1 MSELPLIAVTDS
13 ASCPRPIAEQI
24 ERLTKLTELRP
35 QAVILRAKSLDKAA
49 YRTLALQAQQSC
61 EAAGIALVLHSDWQL
76 ARKLGIQN
84 LHLPLALLR
93 QLPACERAHFT
104 WLSTSVHS
112 VGEAQEAQA
121 LGATMLIAG
130 HIYTTQCKAG
140 LAPRGLSF
148 LQAVCSTV
156 SLPVYAIGGIGFDGC
171 AARRTQSEW
180 STRSVRNERIYEAV
194 ITFGKSCAKS
204 PCKI

>member
-13 ASCPRPIAEQI
+13 ATCPRPLAEQI

-35 QAVILRAKSLDKAA
+35 QAVILRAKSLDKTA

-61 EAAGIALVLHSDWQL
+61 EAAGIPLILHSDWQL
-76 ARKLGIQN
+76 AHELDISM
-84 LHLPLALLR
+84 LHLPLAFLR
-93 QLPACERAHFT
+93 QISEYERAYFT

-121 LGATMLIAG
+121 LGATVLIAG

-148 LQAVCSTV
+148 LQAVCSAI
-156 SLPVYAIGGIGFDGC
+156 SLPVYAIGGIGFD
-171 AARRTQSEW
+171 AAQH
-180 STRSVRNERIYEAV
+180 
-194 ITFGKSCAKS
+194 AKLKANGARGACVMS
-204 PCKI
+204 AYMRL

>member
-13 ASCPRPIAEQI
+13 TTCPRPLAEQI

-35 QAVILRAKSLDKAA
+35 QAVLLRAKALDKAA
-49 YRTLALQAQQSC
+49 YRKLALQAQQSC
-61 EAAGIALVLHSDWQL
+61 EAAGIPLILHSDWQL
-76 ARKLGIQN
+76 ARELGIKK

-112 VGEAQEAQA
+112 VEEAIEAQA

-140 LAPRGLSF
+140 LAPRGLGF
-148 LQAVCSTV
+148 LQAVCSAV
-156 SLPVYAIGGIGFDGC
+156 SLPVYAIGGIGFDT
-171 AARRTQSEW
+171 AQHAELQA
-180 STRSVRNERIYEAV
+180 N
-194 ITFGKSCAKS
+194 
-204 PCKI
+204 

>member
-13 ASCPRPIAEQI
+13 ASCPRPLAEQI

-61 EAAGIALVLHSDWQL
+61 EAAGIALILHSDWQL
-76 ARKLGIQN
+76 AHELGISK

-93 QLPACERAHFT
+93 QMPACKRTHFT

-121 LGATMLIAG
+121 LGATVLIAG

-140 LAPRGLSF
+140 LAPHGLGF
-148 LQAVCSTV
+148 LQNVCSAV
-156 SLPVYAIGGIGFDGC
+156 NLPVYAIGGISFD
-171 AARRTQSEW
+171 AAQHAKLLANGAR
-180 STRSVRNERIYEAV
+180 EACV
-194 ITFGKSCAKS
+194 MSAYMRL
-204 PCKI
+204 

>member
-13 ASCPRPIAEQI
+13 ASCPRPLAEQI

-61 EAAGIALVLHSDWQL
+61 EAAGIALILHSDWQL
-76 ARKLGIQN
+76 ARELGISM

-93 QLPACERAHFT
+93 QISEYERAYFT

-112 VGEAQEAQA
+112 VGEAQEAQE
-121 LGATMLIAG
+121 LGATVLIAG
-130 HIYTTQCKAG
+130 HIYTTHCKAG
-140 LAPRGLSF
+140 LAPRGLGF
-148 LQAVCSTV
+148 LQAVCSAV
-156 SLPVYAIGGIGFDGC
+156 SLPVYAIGGIGFDAEQHAELLANG
-171 AARRTQSEW
+171 ARGACVMSA
-180 STRSVRNERIYEAV
+180 YM
-194 ITFGKSCAKS
+194 KL
-204 PCKI
+204 

>member
-13 ASCPRPIAEQI
+13 ASCPRPLAEQI

-35 QAVILRAKSLDKAA
+35 QAVILRAKALDKAA

-61 EAAGIALVLHSDWQL
+61 EAAGIALILHSDWQL
-76 ARKLGIQN
+76 ARELGISM

-93 QLPACERAHFT
+93 QISEYERAYFT

-121 LGATMLIAG
+121 LGATVLIAG

-148 LQAVCSTV
+148 LQAVCSAI
-156 SLPVYAIGGIGFDGC
+156 SLPVYAIGGISFDASQHAELQANG
-171 AARRTQSEW
+171 ARGACVMSAYMRLQ
-180 STRSVRNERIYEAV
+180 
-194 ITFGKSCAKS
+194 
-204 PCKI
+204 

>member
-13 ASCPRPIAEQI
+13 ASCPRPLPKQI
-24 ERLTKLTELRP
+24 ERLAKLTELRP
-35 QAVILRAKSLDKAA
+35 QSVILRAKSLDKAA

-61 EAAGIALVLHSDWQL
+61 KVTGIPLILHSDWQL
-76 ARKLGIQN
+76 ARELGISM

-93 QLPACERAHFT
+93 QISEYERAYFT

-140 LAPRGLSF
+140 LAPRGLGF
-148 LQAVCSTV
+148 LQAVCSAV
-156 SLPVYAIGGIGFDGC
+156 SLPVYAIGGIGFD
-171 AARRTQSEW
+171 AAQHAELQANGARGACVMSAYMRL
-180 STRSVRNERIYEAV
+180 
-194 ITFGKSCAKS
+194 
-204 PCKI
+204 

>member
-1 MSELPLIAVTDS
+1 MSELPLIAVTDR
-13 ASCPRPIAEQI
+13 ASCPRPLAEQI
-24 ERLTKLTELRP
+24 KRLTKLTELRP

-61 EAAGIALVLHSDWQL
+61 KAAGIALILHSDWQL
-76 ARKLGIQN
+76 AHELGISK

-93 QLPACERAHFT
+93 QLPTCERTYFT

-121 LGATMLIAG
+121 LGATVLIAG

-148 LQAVCSTV
+148 LQAVCSAV
-156 SLPVYAIGGIGFDGC
+156 NLPVYAIGGISFDASQHAELQANG
-171 AARRTQSEW
+171 ARGACVMSA
-180 STRSVRNERIYEAV
+180 YM
-194 ITFGKSCAKS
+194 KL
-204 PCKI
+204 

>member
-13 ASCPRPIAEQI
+13 AICPRPLAEQI

-35 QAVILRAKSLDKAA
+35 QAVILRAKALDKAA

-61 EAAGIALVLHSDWQL
+61 EAAGIALILHSDWQL
-76 ARKLGIQN
+76 ARELGISM

-93 QLPACERAHFT
+93 QISEYERAYFT

-121 LGATMLIAG
+121 LGATVLIAG

-148 LQAVCSTV
+148 LQAVCSAI
-156 SLPVYAIGGIGFDGC
+156 SLPVYAIGGISFDASQHAELQANG
-171 AARRTQSEW
+171 ARGACVMSAYMRL
-180 STRSVRNERIYEAV
+180 
-194 ITFGKSCAKS
+194 
-204 PCKI
+204 

>member
-13 ASCPRPIAEQI
+13 ASCPRPLAEQI
-24 ERLTKLTELRP
+24 KRLTKLTELRP
-35 QAVILRAKSLDKAA
+35 QAVILRAKALDKAA

-61 EAAGIALVLHSDWQL
+61 EAAGIALILHSDWQL
-76 ARKLGIQN
+76 ASKLGIKK

-93 QLPACERAHFT
+93 QISEYERAYFT

-121 LGATMLIAG
+121 LGATVLIAG

-140 LAPRGLSF
+140 LAPRGLGF
-148 LQAVCSTV
+148 LQNVCSAV
-156 SLPVYAIGGIGFDGC
+156 NLPVYAIGGISFDASQHAELQANG
-171 AARRTQSEW
+171 ARGACVMSA
-180 STRSVRNERIYEAV
+180 YM
-194 ITFGKSCAKS
+194 KL
-204 PCKI
+204 

>member
-13 ASCPRPIAEQI
+13 ATCPRPLPKQI
-24 ERLTKLTELRP
+24 ERLAKLTELRP

-61 EAAGIALVLHSDWQL
+61 KVTGIPLILHSDWQL
-76 ARKLGIQN
+76 AHDLGISK

-93 QLPACERAHFT
+93 QISEYERAYFT

-121 LGATMLIAG
+121 LGATVLIAG

-140 LAPRGLSF
+140 LAPRGLGF
-148 LQAVCSTV
+148 LQSVCSAV
-156 SLPVYAIGGIGFDGC
+156 SLPVYAIGGIGFD
-171 AARRTQSEW
+171 AAQHAELKANGARGACVMSAYMRL
-180 STRSVRNERIYEAV
+180 
-194 ITFGKSCAKS
+194 
-204 PCKI
+204 

>member
-13 ASCPRPIAEQI
+13 ASCPRPLAEQI

-61 EAAGIALVLHSDWQL
+61 EAAGIALILHSDWQL
-76 ARKLGIQN
+76 ARELGISM

-93 QLPACERAHFT
+93 QISEYERAYFT

-112 VGEAQEAQA
+112 VGEAQEAQE
-121 LGATMLIAG
+121 LGATVLIAG
-130 HIYTTQCKAG
+130 HIYTTHCKAG
-140 LAPRGLSF
+140 LAPRGLGF
-148 LQAVCSTV
+148 LQAVCSAV
-156 SLPVYAIGGIGFDGC
+156 SLPVYAIGGIGFDATQHAELLANG
-171 AARRTQSEW
+171 ARGACVMSAYMRL
-180 STRSVRNERIYEAV
+180 
-194 ITFGKSCAKS
+194 
-204 PCKI
+204 

>member
-13 ASCPRPIAEQI
+13 ASCPRPLPKQI
-24 ERLTKLTELRP
+24 ERLAKLTELRP
-35 QAVILRAKSLDKAA
+35 QSVILRAKALDKAA

-61 EAAGIALVLHSDWQL
+61 EAAGIPLILHSDWQL
-76 ARKLGIQN
+76 ARELGISM

-93 QLPACERAHFT
+93 QISEYERAYFT

-121 LGATMLIAG
+121 LGATVLIAG

-140 LAPRGLSF
+140 LAPRGLGF
-148 LQAVCSTV
+148 LQNVCSAV
-156 SLPVYAIGGIGFDGC
+156 SLPVYAIGGIGFDATQHAELQANG
-171 AARRTQSEW
+171 ARGACVMSAYMRL
-180 STRSVRNERIYEAV
+180 
-194 ITFGKSCAKS
+194 
-204 PCKI
+204 

>member
-13 ASCPRPIAEQI
+13 ASCPRPLPKQI
-24 ERLTKLTELRP
+24 ERLAKLTELRP
-35 QAVILRAKSLDKAA
+35 QSVILRAKALDKAA

-61 EAAGIALVLHSDWQL
+61 KVTGIPLILHSDWQL

-112 VGEAQEAQA
+112 VDEAQEAQA
-121 LGATMLIAG
+121 LGATVLIAG

-140 LAPRGLSF
+140 LAPRGLGF

-156 SLPVYAIGGIGFDGC
+156 SLPVYAIGGIGFD
-171 AARRTQSEW
+171 AAQHAELKANGARGACVMSAYMRL
-180 STRSVRNERIYEAV
+180 
-194 ITFGKSCAKS
+194 
-204 PCKI
+204 

>member
-13 ASCPRPIAEQI
+13 ASCPRPLAEQI
-24 ERLTKLTELRP
+24 ERLAKLTELHPR
-35 QAVILRAKSLDKAA
+35 AVILRAKALDKAA

-61 EAAGIALVLHSDWQL
+61 EAAGIPLILHSDWQL
-76 ARKLGIQN
+76 ARELGISM

-93 QLPACERAHFT
+93 QISEYERAYFT

-121 LGATMLIAG
+121 LGATVLIAG

-140 LAPRGLSF
+140 LAPRGLGF
-148 LQAVCSTV
+148 LLAVCSTV
-156 SLPVYAIGGIGFDGC
+156 SLPVYAIGGIVFD
-171 AARRTQSEW
+171 AAQHAELKANGARGACVMSAYMRL
-180 STRSVRNERIYEAV
+180 
-194 ITFGKSCAKS
+194 
-204 PCKI
+204 

>member
-13 ASCPRPIAEQI
+13 ASCPRPLPEQI

-61 EAAGIALVLHSDWQL
+61 EAAGIALILHSDWQL
-76 ARKLGIQN
+76 ARELGISM

-93 QLPACERAHFT
+93 QISEYERAYFT

-112 VGEAQEAQA
+112 VGEAQEAQE
-121 LGATMLIAG
+121 LGATVLIAG
-130 HIYTTQCKAG
+130 HIYTTHCKAG
-140 LAPRGLSF
+140 LAPRGLGF
-148 LQAVCSTV
+148 LQAVCSAV
-156 SLPVYAIGGIGFDGC
+156 SLPVYAIGVIGFDATQHAELQANG
-171 AARRTQSEW
+171 ARGACVMSAYMRL
-180 STRSVRNERIYEAV
+180 
-194 ITFGKSCAKS
+194 
-204 PCKI
+204 

>member
-13 ASCPRPIAEQI
+13 ATCPRPLPKQI
-24 ERLTKLTELRP
+24 ERLAKLTELRP

-61 EAAGIALVLHSDWQL
+61 KVTGIPLILHSDWQL
-76 ARKLGIQN
+76 AHDLGISK

-93 QLPACERAHFT
+93 QISEYERAYFT

-121 LGATMLIAG
+121 LGATVLIAG

-140 LAPRGLSF
+140 LAPRGLGF
-148 LQAVCSTV
+148 LQNVCSAV
-156 SLPVYAIGGIGFDGC
+156 NLPVYAIGGISFDASQHAELQANG
-171 AARRTQSEW
+171 ARGACVMSAYMRL
-180 STRSVRNERIYEAV
+180 
-194 ITFGKSCAKS
+194 
-204 PCKI
+204 

>member
-13 ASCPRPIAEQI
+13 ATCPRPLAEQI
-24 ERLTKLTELRP
+24 ERLAKLTELRP
-35 QAVILRAKSLDKAA
+35 QAVILRAKALDKAA

-61 EAAGIALVLHSDWQL
+61 EAADIPLILHSDWQL
-76 ARKLGIQN
+76 TRELGISM

-93 QLPACERAHFT
+93 QISEYERAYFT

-121 LGATMLIAG
+121 LGATVLIAG

-140 LAPRGLSF
+140 LAPRGLGF
-148 LQAVCSTV
+148 LQNVCSTV
-156 SLPVYAIGGIGFDGC
+156 NLPVYAIGGISFDASQHAELQANG
-171 AARRTQSEW
+171 ARGACVMSAYMRL
-180 STRSVRNERIYEAV
+180 
-194 ITFGKSCAKS
+194 
-204 PCKI
+204 